1 MPICNHTECVNKDN
15 IGYCQGIFEDGTP
28 FEAELYKAGKEEGLA
43 LIMPLLHDLEDELP
57 PQDLSSNPQY
67 LNSGTANTKDTTE
80 PSKVKYLKGQSEYTD
95 NSVLWIGMA
104 FNGMEEDIEVL
115 QDYVKYLKDN
125 EVIRFTSPL
134 ENCAIF
140 YCTDVAGHDF
150 AKLNITLKE
159 ESGAVIAETSLKF
172 TPFRDNRSN
181 LFSIVK

>member
-1 MPICNHTECVNKDN
+1 MLIFLVL
-15 IGYCQGIFEDGTP
+15 IGVSAIVSDDRSLLKLP
-28 FEAELYKAGKEEGLA
+28 F
-43 LIMPLLHDLEDELP
+43 LL
-57 PQDLSSNPQY
+57 
-67 LNSGTANTKDTTE
+67 
-80 PSKVKYLKGQSEYTD
+80 
-95 NSVLWIGMA
+95 MA
-104 FNGMEEDIEVL
+104 FNGIEEDIEVL
-115 QDYVKYLKDN
+115 QKYVQYLKDN

-172 TPFRDNRSN
+172 TPFRNNRSN

>member
-1 MPICNHTECVNKDN
+1 MPICNHTECVSKDN

-28 FEAELYKAGKEEGLA
+28 FEAEHYKAGKEEGLA
-43 LIMPLLHDLEDELP
+43 LIMPLLHDLEDKLP
-57 PQDLSSNPQY
+57 PQDLSYSLQY
-67 LNSGTANTKDTTE
+67 LNSGSANTKDTTE
-80 PSKVKYLKGQSEYTD
+80 SSKVKYLKGQSEYTD

-115 QDYVKYLKDN
+115 QDYVGYLKDN

-172 TPFRDNRSN
+172 TPFRNNRSN